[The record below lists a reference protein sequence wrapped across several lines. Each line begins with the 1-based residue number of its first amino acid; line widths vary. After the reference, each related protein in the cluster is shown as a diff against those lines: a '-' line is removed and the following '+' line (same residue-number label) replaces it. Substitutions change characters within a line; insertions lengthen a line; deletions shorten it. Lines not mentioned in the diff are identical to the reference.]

1 MESCYDDS
9 FSKRYQSI
17 PAAYY
22 LHRYSGTDYPWRDRD
37 GNCTYTNLHNHA
49 EMELLLFE
57 CGTGINRVGQ
67 NGTELPFEA
76 GDLFLI
82 NPFELH
88 SGYYD
93 RATTEQTHL
102 VMDFPVTLLEHPNA
116 QEASRLSAQL
126 LSQAGRF
133 DNRIRPDDPA
143 YGELRA
149 AYLGMYAALSGA
161 QADELR
167 FFAELYRFFGL
178 LLQAGYFHAAPAAP
192 AQQGDMD
199 FIKEVVSYIGEHFAE
214 PISTRDIASELRYSK
229 EHFCRLFKANFTVS
243 FIEYLTQYRI
253 EKAKRYLIGHSS
265 LEVAEKCGFS
275 GQSNFSRA
283 FRSLVGISPSEYKKL
298 LRTPADGKKPGK

>member
-1 MESCYDDS
+1 MEPCYDDS

-22 LHRYSGTDYPWRDRD
+22 LHRYGGTDYPWRDRD

-57 CGTGINRVGQ
+57 CGTGVNRVGQ
-67 NGTELPFEA
+67 NGAEIPFDA

-93 RATTEQTHL
+93 RATPEQMHL

-116 QEASRLSAQL
+116 REASRLSAQL

-143 YGELRA
+143 YGDLCA
-149 AYLGMYAALSGA
+149 AYRGMYAALAGE

-178 LLQAGYFHAAPAAP
+178 LMQTGRFHTATAVPAP
-192 AQQGDMD
+192 QGDMD
-199 FIKEVVSYIGEHFAE
+199 FIKAAVGYIGEHFSE

-229 EHFCRLFKANFTVS
+229 EHFCRLFKTNFTVS
-243 FIEYLTQYRI
+243 FIEYLTQFRI
-253 EKAKRYLIGHSS
+253 EKAKRYLIGHTS

-298 LRTPADGKKPGK
+298 LRTPADGKKPE